1 MQVKERLELL
11 RNCMKD
17 AGVDGYIIT
26 TEDFHASEYVG
37 AYFRAREYM
46 SGFTGSA
53 GTLVVLMDE
62 AQLFTDGRYF
72 IQAEEQLAGSTIGL
86 MKSGQPGVPEIDAYL
101 REHLSDNSVLGF
113 DGRTVS
119 VSFAEKLKQTLAGKQ
134 ITLNGDMDLV
144 GAIWK
149 ERPELSHEPAWELP
163 AAMAGESRADKLK
176 RIRANMQEAGADIL
190 LVSALDEIA
199 WTLNLRG
206 NDIACNPVFLSYM
219 LVSMQNCILYVND
232 TILTDGIVSNLALD
246 GVQIKPYNDI
256 YRDLLALGTGEHLPS
271 SEIWGKSE
279 ADKKTVLLFDGRQ
292 TNFKLKNC
300 IPETVQAKDAP
311 SFLQLMKAKK
321 NQTECENGKKA
332 HIKDGVAVTK
342 FICWLKNRISSQT
355 ITEIDAVEKLEA
367 YRKEQEGYLEP
378 SFDTIAAYG
387 PHGAIVHYEPTGE
400 TNIALKPMGFLLVDS
415 GGQYMEG
422 TTDITRT
429 IALGALTEEEKRA
442 YTLVLAGHL
451 NLAAAKFLYGVR
463 GENLDYI
470 AREPLWRYGMD
481 FNHGTGHG
489 VGCLLNVHE
498 GPNRIH
504 FRISKDRPETAIFEE
519 GMITSNE
526 PGLYVAGKFG
536 IRHENLLLCK
546 KAEKT
551 EYGQFMQFENL
562 TWAPFDTEAI
572 IPSLLSDREVERL
585 NVYQETVYEKIAP
598 FLDEEER
605 NWLWKATRP
614 ISK

>member
-1 MQVKERLELL
+1 M
-11 RNCMKD
+11 
-17 AGVDGYIIT
+17 
-26 TEDFHASEYVG
+26 
-37 AYFRAREYM
+37 
-46 SGFTGSA
+46 
-53 GTLVVLMDE
+53 
-62 AQLFTDGRYF
+62 
-72 IQAEEQLAGSTIGL
+72 
-86 MKSGQPGVPEIDAYL
+86 
-101 REHLSDNSVLGF
+101 
-113 DGRTVS
+113 
-119 VSFAEKLKQTLAGKQ
+119 
-134 ITLNGDMDLV
+134 
-144 GAIWK
+144 
-149 ERPELSHEPAWELP
+149 
-163 AAMAGESRADKLK
+163 
-176 RIRANMQEAGADIL
+176 
-190 LVSALDEIA
+190 
-199 WTLNLRG
+199 
-206 NDIACNPVFLSYM
+206 
-219 LVSMQNCILYVND
+219 
-232 TILTDGIVSNLALD
+232 
-246 GVQIKPYNDI
+246 
-256 YRDLLALGTGEHLPS
+256 
-271 SEIWGKSE
+271 
-279 ADKKTVLLFDGRQ
+279 LFDGRQ

-489 VGCLLNVHE
+489 VGYLLNVHE

>member
-86 MKSGQPGVPEIDAYL
+86 MKSGQPGVPEIDVYL

-113 DGRTVS
+113 DGRTVP

-134 ITLNGDMDLV
+134 ISLNGDMDLV

-149 ERPELSHEPAWELP
+149 ERSELSHEPVWELP
-163 AAMAGESRADKLK
+163 VAMAGESRADKLK

-206 NDIACNPVFLSYM
+206 NDVACNPVFLSYM
-219 LVSMQNCILYVND
+219 LVSMQNCILYVNN

-256 YRDLLALGTGEHLPS
+256 YRELLALGTGEHLPS
-271 SEIWGKSE
+271 SEAWGKSE

-321 NQTECENGKKA
+321 NQTECENEKKA

-355 ITEIDAVEKLEA
+355 ITELDAVEKLEA

-504 FRISKDRPETAIFEE
+504 FRISKDRPATAVFEE

-526 PGLYVAGKFG
+526 PGLYAAGKFG

-598 FLDEEER
+598 FLDEKER

>member
-86 MKSGQPGVPEIDAYL
+86 MKSGQPGMPEIDVYL

-149 ERPELSHEPAWELP
+149 ERPELSHESAWELP
-163 AAMAGESRADKLK
+163 VAMAGESRTDKLK

-206 NDIACNPVFLSYM
+206 NDVACNPVFLSYM

-256 YRDLLALGTGEHLPS
+256 YRDLLALGTGEHLPF
-271 SEIWGKSE
+271 SELWGKSE

-321 NQTECENGKKA
+321 NQTECENEKKA

-355 ITEIDAVEKLEA
+355 ITELDAVEKLEA

-504 FRISKDRPETAIFEE
+504 FRISKDRPATAIFEE

-562 TWAPFDTEAI
+562 TWVPFDTEAI

-585 NVYQETVYEKIAP
+585 NVYQEIVYEKIAP

>member
-86 MKSGQPGVPEIDAYL
+86 MKSGQPGVPEIDVYL
-101 REHLSDNSVLGF
+101 KEHLSDNSVLGF
-113 DGRTVS
+113 DGRTVPA
-119 VSFAEKLKQTLAGKQ
+119 SFAEKLKQTLAGKQ

-144 GAIWK
+144 GKIWK
-149 ERPELSHEPAWELP
+149 ERPELSHEPVWELP

-176 RIRANMQEAGADIL
+176 RIRANMQEAGTDIL

-206 NDIACNPVFLSYM
+206 NDVACNPVFLSYM

-232 TILTDGIVSNLALD
+232 TILTDGIVSNLVLD

-271 SEIWGKSE
+271 PEVWGKSE

-321 NQTECENGKKA
+321 NQTECENEKKA

-355 ITEIDAVEKLEA
+355 ITELDAVEKLEA

-429 IALGALTEEEKRA
+429 IALGSLTEEEKRA

-470 AREPLWRYGMD
+470 AREPLWRYGID

-504 FRISKDRPETAIFEE
+504 FRISKDRPATAIFEE

>member
-149 ERPELSHEPAWELP
+149 DRPELSHEPVWELP

-206 NDIACNPVFLSYM
+206 NDVACNPVFLSYM

-232 TILTDGIVSNLALD
+232 NILTDGIVSNLALD

-271 SEIWGKSE
+271 SEVWGKSE

-321 NQTECENGKKA
+321 NQTECENEKKA

-342 FICWLKNRISSQT
+342 FICWLKKRISSQT
-355 ITEIDAVEKLEA
+355 ITELDAVEKLES

-504 FRISKDRPETAIFEE
+504 FRISKDRPATAIFEE

-526 PGLYVAGKFG
+526 PGVYAAGKFG

-598 FLDEEER
+598 FLDEKER

>member
-1 MQVKERLELL
+1 MQVRERLELL

-101 REHLSDNSVLGF
+101 KEHLSDNSVLGF
-113 DGRTVS
+113 DGRTVP

-149 ERPELSHEPAWELP
+149 DRPELSHEPVWELP

-206 NDIACNPVFLSYM
+206 NDVACNPVFLSYM

-256 YRDLLALGTGEHLPS
+256 YRDLLAIGTGEHLPF
-271 SEIWGKSE
+271 SEVWGKSE
-279 ADKKTVLLFDGRQ
+279 ADKKAVLLFDGRQ

-321 NQTECENGKKA
+321 NQTECENEKKA

-355 ITEIDAVEKLEA
+355 ITELDAVEKLES

-504 FRISKDRPETAIFEE
+504 FRISKDRPATAIFEE
-519 GMITSNE
+519 GMITSDE

-572 IPSLLSDREVERL
+572 IPSLLTDREVERL

>member
-101 REHLSDNSVLGF
+101 RAHLSDNSVLGF
-113 DGRTVS
+113 DGRTVP
-119 VSFAEKLKQTLAGKQ
+119 VSFAEKLKQTLEGKQ

-149 ERPELSHEPAWELP
+149 ERPELSHEPVWELP

-206 NDIACNPVFLSYM
+206 NDVACNPVFLSYM
-219 LVSMQNCILYVND
+219 RVSMQNCILYVNN

-321 NQTECENGKKA
+321 NQTECENEKKA

-355 ITEIDAVEKLEA
+355 ITELDAVEKLEA

-504 FRISKDRPETAIFEE
+504 FRISKDRPATAVFEE

-572 IPSLLSDREVERL
+572 IPSLLTDREVERL